1 MTALA
6 AKAEKTKKTAEKT
19 EGDRSE
25 RQKALE
31 AALAQIEK
39 QYGKGSVMRLG
50 ENSKMNVDA
59 IPTGSMA
66 LDAALGIGG
75 LPRGR
80 IIEIYGPEASGK
92 TTLALHAVAECQKKG
107 GEAAFI
113 DVEHALDPVYAKA
126 LGVDVDSLLV
136 SQPDTGE
143 QALEIMEALIRSGA
157 VDIVV
162 LDSVAALVPRAE
174 IEGEMGDA
182 HVGLQARLM
191 SQAMRKLAPAVS
203 KSNCIALFIN
213 QLRLKV
219 GVIYGNPEVTSGGNA
234 LKYYAS
240 VRLDVRRTETLKNG
254 ADAIGSHT
262 RVKVVKNK
270 LAPPFKQAE
279 FDVLYGIGISKE
291 SELLDLAV
299 KLDIIEKSGSWFS
312 YNGERL
318 AQGRDNVRDYLAQHP
333 EMAAEVE
340 AKVRENLH
348 KLVPGARPAVTA
360 TPAPVEIPL
369 AAAPQV
375 TSAAAKAQ
383 IDIVVDD

>member
-1 MTALA
+1 MA
-6 AKAEKTKKTAEKT
+6 AKTEKTKKTADKAE
-19 EGDRSE
+19 EQVSE
-25 RQKALE
+25 RRKALDM
-31 AALAQIEK
+31 ALAQIEK
-39 QYGKGSVMRLG
+39 QFGKGSVMRLG
-50 ENSKMNVDA
+50 ENSKMQVDA
-59 IPTGSMA
+59 VPTGSLS

-75 LPRGR
+75 LPKGR
-80 IIEIYGPEASGK
+80 IVEIYGPEASGK
-92 TTLALHAVAECQKKG
+92 TTLALHVVAETQKQG
-107 GEAAFI
+107 GEAAYI
-113 DVEHALDPVYAKA
+113 DVEHALDPVYARA

-191 SQAMRKLAPAVS
+191 SQAMRKLAPVVS
-203 KSNCIALFIN
+203 KSNCLALFIN
-213 QLRLKV
+213 QLRMKV
-219 GVIYGNPEVTSGGNA
+219 GVMYGNPEVTSGGNA

-240 VRLDVRRTETLKNG
+240 VRLDVRRTETLKSG
-254 ADAIGSHT
+254 QDAIGSHT

-279 FDVLYGIGISKE
+279 FDVLYGVGISKD
-291 SELLDLAV
+291 SELVDLAV
-299 KLDIIEKSGSWFS
+299 KLDIMEKSGSWFG
-312 YNGERL
+312 YKGERL
-318 AQGRDNVRDYLAQHP
+318 AQGRENVRDLLRNNPELSAEIEAQ
-333 EMAAEVE
+333 
-340 AKVRENLH
+340 VRENMH
-348 KLVPGARPAVTA
+348 KLVPGTRAAVSVA
-360 TPAPVEIPL
+360 PAPVEIPL

>member
-1 MTALA
+1 MA
-6 AKAEKTKKTAEKT
+6 AKTEKTKKTADKAE
-19 EGDRSE
+19 EQVSE
-25 RQKALE
+25 RRKALDM
-31 AALAQIEK
+31 ALAQIEK
-39 QYGKGSVMRLG
+39 QFGKGSVMRLG
-50 ENSKMNVDA
+50 ENSKMQVDA
-59 IPTGSMA
+59 VPTGSLS

-75 LPRGR
+75 LPKGR
-80 IIEIYGPEASGK
+80 IVEIYGPEASGK
-92 TTLALHAVAECQKKG
+92 TTLALHVVAETQKQG
-107 GEAAFI
+107 GEAAYI
-113 DVEHALDPVYAKA
+113 DVEHALDPVYARA

-191 SQAMRKLAPAVS
+191 SQAMRKRAPVVS
-203 KSNCIALFIN
+203 KSNCLALFIN
-213 QLRLKV
+213 QLRMKV
-219 GVIYGNPEVTSGGNA
+219 GVMYGNPEVTSGGNA

-240 VRLDVRRTETLKNG
+240 VRLDVRRTETLKSG
-254 ADAIGSHT
+254 QDAIGSHT

-279 FDVLYGIGISKE
+279 FDVLYGVGISKD
-291 SELLDLAV
+291 SELVDLAV
-299 KLDIIEKSGSWFS
+299 KLDIMEKSGSWFG
-312 YNGERL
+312 YKGERL
-318 AQGRDNVRDYLAQHP
+318 AQGRENVRDLLRNNPELSAEIEAQ
-333 EMAAEVE
+333 
-340 AKVRENLH
+340 VRENMH
-348 KLVPGARPAVTA
+348 KLVPGTRAAVSVA
-360 TPAPVEIPL
+360 PAPVEIPL

>member
-1 MTALA
+1 MA
-6 AKAEKTKKTAEKT
+6 AKADKSKKAADSAAT
-19 EGDRSE
+19 DRSE

-50 ENSKMNVDA
+50 ENIKMNVDA

-80 IIEIYGPEASGK
+80 IVEIYGPEASGK

-113 DVEHALDPVYAKA
+113 DVEHALDPVYARA

-143 QALEIMEALIRSGA
+143 QALEIMEALVRSGA

-203 KSNCIALFIN
+203 KSNCIAVFIN

-240 VRLDVRRTETLKNG
+240 VRLDVRRTETIKSG
-254 ADAIGSHT
+254 SDPIGSHT

-279 FDVLYGIGISKE
+279 FDVLYGIGISHE
-291 SELLDLAV
+291 SELLDMAV
-299 KLDIIEKSGSWFS
+299 KLDIIEKSGSWFA
-312 YNGERL
+312 YNGERI
-318 AQGRDNVRDYLAQHP
+318 AQGRDNARDYLKANPELSAQ
-333 EMAAEVE
+333 VE
-340 AKVRENLH
+340 QLVRENMH
-348 KLVPGARPAVTA
+348 KLVPGGRPAVA
-360 TPAPVEIPL
+360 AAPAPVEIPI

>member
-1 MTALA
+1 MA
-6 AKAEKTKKTAEKT
+6 AKADKKKMT
-19 EGDRSE
+19 EVAADRSE

-31 AALAQIEK
+31 MAMAQIEK
-39 QYGKGSVMRLG
+39 QYGKGSIMRLG

-59 IPTGSMA
+59 VPTGSIA

-80 IIEIYGPEASGK
+80 IVEIYGPEASGK

-113 DVEHALDPVYAKA
+113 DVEHALDPVYARA

-174 IEGEMGDA
+174 IEGDMGDA

-191 SQAMRKLAPAVS
+191 SQAMRKLAPVVS
-203 KSNCIALFIN
+203 QSNCIAIFIN

-219 GVIYGNPEVTSGGNA
+219 GIVYGNPEVTSGGNA

-240 VRLDVRRTETLKNG
+240 VRLDVRRTETIKNG
-254 ADAIGSHT
+254 ADAVGSHT

-270 LAPPFKQAE
+270 VAPPFKQAE

-299 KLDIIEKSGSWFS
+299 KLDIVEKSGSWFG
-312 YNGERL
+312 YRGERI
-318 AQGRDNVRDYLAQHP
+318 AQGRDNARDYLREHP
-333 EMAAEVE
+333 EMSAEIE
-340 AKVRENLH
+340 TAVRANLD
-348 KLVPGARPAVTA
+348 KLVPGIRPSVSAA
-360 TPAPVEIPL
+360 PAPVEIPL
-369 AAAPQV
+369 AAAPAM
-375 TSAAAKAQ
+375 TAASAKAQ

>member
-1 MTALA
+1 MA
-6 AKAEKTKKTAEKT
+6 AKDKVKKTAEV
-19 EGDRSE
+19 SE
-25 RQKALE
+25 QNERRKALDM
-31 AALAQIEK
+31 ALAQIEK
-39 QYGKGSVMRLG
+39 QYGKGTVMRLG
-50 ENSKMNVDA
+50 ENAKMNVDA

-75 LPRGR
+75 LPKGR
-80 IIEIYGPEASGK
+80 IVEIYGPEASGK
-92 TTLALHAVAECQKKG
+92 TTLALHVVAETQKKG
-107 GEAAFI
+107 GEAAYI
-113 DVEHALDPVYAKA
+113 DVEHALDPVYARA

-157 VDIVV
+157 VDVVV

-203 KSNCIALFIN
+203 RSNCLALFIN
-213 QLRLKV
+213 QLRMKV
-219 GVIYGNPEVTSGGNA
+219 GVVYGNPEVTSGGNA

-279 FDVLYGIGISKE
+279 FDVLYGIGISRD
-291 SELLDLAV
+291 SELIDLAV

-312 YNGERL
+312 YKGERL
-318 AQGRDNVRDYLAQHP
+318 AQGRDNVRDLLRGD
-333 EMAAEVE
+333 AALSAEIE
-340 AKVRENLH
+340 QLVRENID
-348 KLVPGARPAVTA
+348 KIVPGIRPSVA
-360 TPAPVEIPL
+360 PSAPVEIPL
-369 AAAPQV
+369 AAAQQV
-375 TSAAAKAQ
+375 TSTAAKAQ
-383 IDIVVDD
+383 IDIVVDEE

>member
-1 MTALA
+1 MA
-6 AKAEKTKKTAEKT
+6 AKTDKSKKAEAAA
-19 EGDRSE
+19 DRTE
-25 RQKALE
+25 RQKALDM
-31 AALAQIEK
+31 ALAQIEK

-50 ENSKMNVDA
+50 ENIKMNVDA
-59 IPTGSMA
+59 VPTGSMA

-80 IIEIYGPEASGK
+80 IVEIYGPEASGK

-113 DVEHALDPVYAKA
+113 DVEHALDPVYAQA

-143 QALEIMEALIRSGA
+143 QALEIMEALVRSGA

-240 VRLDVRRTETLKNG
+240 VRLDVRRTETIKSG
-254 ADAIGSHT
+254 SDAIGSHT

-279 FDVLYGIGISKE
+279 FDVLYGIGISHE
-291 SELLDLAV
+291 SELLDMAV

-312 YNGERL
+312 YNGERI
-318 AQGRDNVRDYLAQHP
+318 AQGRDNARDYLRANPELSAQ
-333 EMAAEVE
+333 VE
-340 AKVRENLH
+340 AQVRENMH
-348 KLVPGARPAVTA
+348 KLVPGTRPSVGAAPT
-360 TPAPVEIPL
+360 PVEIPL
-369 AAAPQV
+369 AVAPQV
-375 TSAAAKAQ
+375 TSATAKAQ